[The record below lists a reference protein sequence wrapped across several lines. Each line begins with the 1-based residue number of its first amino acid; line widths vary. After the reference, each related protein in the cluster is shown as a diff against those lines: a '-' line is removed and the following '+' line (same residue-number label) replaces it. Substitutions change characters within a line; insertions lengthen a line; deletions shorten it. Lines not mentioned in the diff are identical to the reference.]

1 MGLREDLLG
10 LIGDE
15 AKVDE
20 VLKTVGGSMLPKDEY
35 KKAKDE
41 IKVLKDENEKAKLA
55 SMNSEELLKHKVEE
69 AENKYR
75 EYGIKTN
82 KLEAENAF
90 VKAGLTREV
99 YGDLLETVVSDD
111 AEKTLSLVNKFIGV
125 LSKEKES
132 VESRTKEN
140 LLNQTKKPETSDNI
154 EDKPVIIRKSF

>member
-20 VLKTVGGSMLPKDEY
+20 VLKSVGASMLPKDEY
-35 KKAKDE
+35 KKARDE

-55 SMNSEELLKHKVEE
+55 SMSNEELLKHKVEE

-125 LSKEKES
+125 LGKEKEQ
-132 VESRTKEN
+132 VANKTKES
-140 LLNQTKKPETSDNI
+140 LLNQTKKPENSDDT
-154 EDKPVIIRKSF
+154 EKKPTQIKTFI